1 MLKIQDYQEFT
12 RTTAI
17 YPKDQALVYLGLGLA
32 SEGGEVA
39 GVIKKAIRDNLS
51 EEEVKEL
58 LVKELGDVCW
68 YLARLADELGLSWE
82 EILIKNMEKLTARKE
97 NNTLQGFGDHR

>member
-1 MLKIQDYQEFT
+1 MFNIQDYQEFT

-17 YPKDQALVYLGLGLA
+17 YPDAQAIAYLGLGLA

-51 EEEVKEL
+51 EEEVKEM

-68 YLARLADELGLSWE
+68 YAARLADELGLSLA
-82 EILIKNMEKLTARKE
+82 EILRQNMEKLNARKE
-97 NNTLQGFGDHR
+97 NNTIKGFGDHR